1 MREVFEIESLINRLP
16 YDIIIHIIPYTYN
29 LQSKFLL
36 EDIKNYKKVK
46 ISLLEIYKYI
56 WIEWVGSNTQDD
68 DKYWL
73 INDLIAYSNDYNAT
87 MLGYVD
93 KFYEIWK
100 RNNFLKTR
108 QEIDFYFKK
117 IEKKNVSTQINIV
130 LGLLTPTERNEIL
143 DGIELV
149 KTAWP
154 LLLEDNDL

>member
-16 YDIIIHIIPYTYN
+16 YDIINHIIPYTYN
-29 LQSKFLL
+29 LQSKSLL

-56 WIEWVGSNTQDD
+56 WIEWVGSNSQDD

-73 INDLIAYSNDYNAT
+73 INDLIAYSNDYKAT
-87 MLGYVD
+87 MFGYVD

-108 QEIDFYFKK
+108 QEIDVYFKK
-117 IEKKNVSTQINIV
+117 IERKNVSTQINIV

-143 DGIELV
+143 DWIELV